1 MLWTIA
7 IILAVL
13 WGVGLVTS
21 FTLGG
26 WIHALLVVA
35 AVVVVIRLFEGRPY
49 GFRHHGTHH
58 PT

>member
-7 IILAVL
+7 LILTLL
-13 WGVGLVTS
+13 WALGLVTS

-26 WIHALLVVA
+26 WLHVLLVA
-35 AVVVVIRLFEGRPY
+35 ALVVVVIRLFEGRPY
-49 GFRHHGTHH
+49 GFRHGGHH